1 MNPVDLLV
9 QKWWHRCCASFTTSL
24 LMLHHSSP
32 NELAAINKAHCKEP
46 ARLQQHPTATRA
58 LSPYTA
64 IHCNTQAVQ
73 RGRVVAFLTGKGE
86 KERLRMDGQWQRSSF
101 RKEVAVPE
109 SPPAP
114 GYRCSASDPGD
125 GRKAL
130 GCRSHSAPLQSRMLN
145 QREAFRSTLYTHLRS
160 WQSTAQAADH

>member
-1 MNPVDLLV
+1 M
-9 QKWWHRCCASFTTSL
+9 
-24 LMLHHSSP
+24 
-32 NELAAINKAHCKEP
+32 
-46 ARLQQHPTATRA
+46 
-58 LSPYTA
+58 
-64 IHCNTQAVQ
+64 
-73 RGRVVAFLTGKGE
+73 AFLTGKGE
-86 KERLRMDGQWQRSSF
+86 KERLRMDGRWQRSSF

-130 GCRSHSAPLQSRMLN
+130 GCTSHSAPLQSRMLN

-160 WQSTAQAADH
+160 